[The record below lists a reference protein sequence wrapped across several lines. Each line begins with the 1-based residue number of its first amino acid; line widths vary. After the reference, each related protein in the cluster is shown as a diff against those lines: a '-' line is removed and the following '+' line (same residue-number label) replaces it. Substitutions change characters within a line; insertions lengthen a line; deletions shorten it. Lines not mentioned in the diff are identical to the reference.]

1 MAVPKS
7 VIKIRT
13 KQGQSTVEFI
23 DHADWVNYTM
33 EELIRA
39 ALRDTGK
46 YIVRMTKNK
55 VNKRTGKLLSNI
67 QYWVR
72 KREGNLQVGFK
83 PGGWYGLF
91 QELGT
96 EKQPKIGALT
106 SSVED
111 NINTIRQIQAQY
123 LSALND
129 EDKAV
134 RLIEEEEYIGEE

>member
-7 VIKIRT
+7 VVKIRT
-13 KQGQSTVEFI
+13 RKGQSVVEFT
-23 DHADWVNYTM
+23 DHADWVNHTIQ
-33 EELIRA
+33 ELIHA

-46 YIVRMTKNK
+46 YIVRITKNK
-55 VNKRTGKLLSNI
+55 ISKRTGILIKNI
-67 QYWVR
+67 QYWAR
-72 KREGNLQVGFK
+72 KKDGNLQVGFK
-83 PGGWYGLF
+83 PGGWYGLY

-111 NINTIRQIQAQY
+111 NIETIRKIQAQY

-129 EDKAV
+129 ETKAMS
-134 RLIEEEEYIGEE
+134 LIGEETEGSEE

>member
-13 KQGQSTVEFI
+13 KQGRSTVEFT

-33 EELIRA
+33 QELIRA

-46 YIVRMTKNK
+46 YVVRMTKNK
-55 VNKRTGKLLSNI
+55 IHKRTGRLASNI

-72 KREGNLQVGFK
+72 KKEGNLQVGFK

-111 NINTIRQIQAQY
+111 NINTIKSIQAQY
-123 LSALND
+123 LSALNN
-129 EDKAV
+129 ESKATN
-134 RLIEEEEYIGEE
+134 LIGEGDEGNEK

>member
-13 KQGQSTVEFI
+13 KQGRSTVEFT

-33 EELIRA
+33 QELIRA

-46 YIVRMTKNK
+46 YVVRMTKNK
-55 VNKRTGKLLSNI
+55 VHKRTGRLLSNI

-72 KREGNLQVGFK
+72 KKEGNLQVGFK

-106 SSVED
+106 SAVED
-111 NINTIRQIQAQY
+111 NINTIRTIQAQY

-129 EDKAV
+129 ENEAM
-134 RLIEEEEYIGEE
+134 RLIEEEEYSGEK